1 MARMTKAEKLAELQ
15 QRCDAYE
22 AKREATYRPR
32 LMAALELATSG
43 RMAMELTVQ
52 QGLFK
57 LSDRA
62 EWGQVFTLPAFYV
75 KPDMFDNM
83 RLDDLESF
91 LEKQEDER
99 VEAARKNT
107 VRASA
112 LGKLTKEEKE
122 LLNLQ

>member
-1 MARMTKAEKLAELQ
+1 MAYMTKAEKHAELQ
-15 QRCDAYE
+15 QRCDAFE

-43 RMAMELTVQ
+43 RMAMELTVE

-62 EWGQVFTLPAFYV
+62 EWGQVFTLPASYV

-91 LEKQEDER
+91 LNEQEVER
-99 VEAARKNT
+99 AEAARKNS